1 MLKQRIGEYGPD
13 SGGRVKG
20 VTVIKPIVFGNQVK
34 DDTSTSCIKD
44 YLFAS
49 ISEKEYQSHWLNW
62 LFHFQARYFGKKREE
77 DGHTH
82 SWTVYVKP
90 YHNDDMS
97 VYVKK
102 VHFRLHDSYA
112 NQVWKLSFFRFDSL
126 L

>member
-20 VTVIKPIVFGNQVK
+20 VTVIKPIVFGNQVRVQTLLHE
-34 DDTSTSCIKD
+34 TSLSSSCLQ
-44 YLFAS
+44 YLS
-49 ISEKEYQSHWLNW
+49 IVDPNCLYRY
-62 LFHFQARYFGKKREE
+62 FQARYFGKKREE

-112 NQVWKLSFFRFDSL
+112 NQVWKRFVL
-126 L
+126 PCYL

>member
-20 VTVIKPIVFGNQVK
+20 VTVIKPIVFGNQ
-34 DDTSTSCIKD
+34 
-44 YLFAS
+44 
-49 ISEKEYQSHWLNW
+49 
-62 LFHFQARYFGKKREE
+62 ARYFGKKREE

-90 YHNDDMS
+90 YLNGDMS

-112 NQVWKLSFFRFDSL
+112 NQVMETILYYSYIGEQDTSAFGHSTE
-126 L
+126 